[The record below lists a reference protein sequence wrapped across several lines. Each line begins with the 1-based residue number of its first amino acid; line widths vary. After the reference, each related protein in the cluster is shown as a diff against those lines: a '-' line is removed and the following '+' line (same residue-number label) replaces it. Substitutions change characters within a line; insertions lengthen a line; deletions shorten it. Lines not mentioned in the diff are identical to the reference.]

1 MVRDIKNALGYIDN
15 PLVHTDT
22 YKKHL
27 KVLDQILSN
36 LVKYIII
43 FYGFLKNE
51 SMWSCYRFRAG
62 AAKLSMQG
70 TPTLWNSFFKQIGH
84 YTATSTF
91 IHIRIFL
98 NVSQVFET
106 KQVNADTYK

>member
-1 MVRDIKNALGYIDN
+1 LDHISNGCCASFQRPIEGVVRDIKNALGYIDN

-51 SMWSCYRFRAG
+51 SM
-62 AAKLSMQG
+62 
-70 TPTLWNSFFKQIGH
+70 
-84 YTATSTF
+84 
-91 IHIRIFL
+91 
-98 NVSQVFET
+98 
-106 KQVNADTYK
+106 